1 MDIPDSYLKADIKIT
16 TEARHLVFATDE
28 QLRLLGPPQTRVK
41 KQETR
46 NKTV

>member
-1 MDIPDSYLKADIKIT
+1 MFQEFWVNL
-16 TEARHLVFATDE
+16 LVFCPKKIV
-28 QLRLLGPPQTRVK
+28 LLIILLGPAQTRVK

>member
-1 MDIPDSYLKADIKIT
+1 MV
-16 TEARHLVFATDE
+16 LVHNKNKNTLVGV
-28 QLRLLGPPQTRVK
+28 LRALEPPQTRVK

>member
-1 MDIPDSYLKADIKIT
+1 MNLYSVCFPPYNHAGMDSREIG
-16 TEARHLVFATDE
+16 
-28 QLRLLGPPQTRVK
+28 LGPPQTRVK